1 MQIWRM
7 YCTFGIFLDN
17 PSQKSQIARSHTHP
31 RFGECIALLGQP
43 RAMHTQICK
52 YFAASDPRKLRMYC
66 TFGLFLDN
74 PCPELQIARSH
85 TPPRFVECITLY
97 RWWME
102 CDRAIL
108 TPHLLRVPPSLAPSL
123 IRSFAQSLIHS
134 ANRSPTPSFCRS
146 LGPITPSSKA
156 AANSEQRRAMT
167 TTSNDRATTNNNR
180 TTESTNEHQ
189 EPITSND

>member
-1 MQIWRM
+1 M
-7 YCTFGIFLDN
+7 FLEN

-52 YFAASDPRKLRMYC
+52 YFAASDPIKLRMYC

-74 PCPELQIARSH
+74 PCPELKIARSH

-146 LGPITPSSKA
+146 LGPIAPSSKA
-156 AANSEQRRAMT
+156 AANSDEQRRAMT
-167 TTSNDRATTNNNR
+167 TTSNDRATTNSD
-180 TTESTNEHQ
+180 TQLSTVAESASA
-189 EPITSND
+189 IGY